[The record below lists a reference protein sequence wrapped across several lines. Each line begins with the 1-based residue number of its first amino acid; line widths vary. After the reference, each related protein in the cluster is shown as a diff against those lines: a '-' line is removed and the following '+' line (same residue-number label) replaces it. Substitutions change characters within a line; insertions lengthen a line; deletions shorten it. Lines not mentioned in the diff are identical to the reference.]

1 MLLSFA
7 FNRLLAKDIDGRIFL
22 EVAARRADHFRVHA
36 KELPH
41 YRFVDLYQAAEYFCQ
56 SHGEAAKVESEH
68 GEDLNSI
75 LHGKKQ
81 RWVSR
86 RIKRS
91 TNAAW
96 PVGPNQE
103 VYFPIDNF
111 WLCRVPPVMQR
122 CRLIVRVRYD
132 ALREKAILE
141 VASPEPG
148 ASEAC
153 VAAIIERSAEASVYR
168 NKVLELAF
176 ESGTKDEYGD
186 IERPDRLR
194 VLFKS
199 HEPVEDDDIVID
211 DEVRQTLWRNIVDLH
226 VRRDVLKAHH
236 VPVRRGILLYGPPGT
251 GKTFACR
258 YLCGK
263 LPNTT
268 RIIVTGT
275 ALLHVSSIFNLARM
289 LQPSLVFLEDV
300 DLVFGSREVNM
311 YSSVLGELLD
321 QMDGL
326 RPYEEVGFVLT
337 TNAIERMEAAIKD
350 RPGRISQCIYFGP
363 PRAELRKRY
372 LMRYLQQYAHFK
384 LDVDELVALSK
395 GATQAFLKEWVH
407 RSVQIA
413 SERLE
418 TEREELQLTN
428 EDFREAVREIKR
440 FSEGST
446 GRIIGFHESSPTSS

>member
-1 MLLSFA
+1 MLFSFG
-7 FNRLLAKDIDGRIFL
+7 FNKLLAKDIDDRIFV
-22 EVAARRADHFRVHA
+22 EVGARRLDHFQVHS

-41 YRFVDLYQAAEYFCQ
+41 YRFVDLYRASEYFCQ
-56 SHGEAAKVESEH
+56 SHGETIKIESEH
-68 GEDLNSI
+68 SEDLNGI
-75 LHGKKQ
+75 LHGKKD
-81 RWVSR
+81 RWISR

-91 TNAAW
+91 KNVAW
-96 PVGPNQE
+96 PVGPNE
-103 VYFPIDNF
+103 EMYLPVDNF
-111 WLCRVPPVMQR
+111 WFCRDPSIVKQ
-122 CRLIVRVRYD
+122 CRFILRVRYE
-132 ALREKAILE
+132 AFREKAILE
-141 VASPEPG
+141 VASPD
-148 ASEAC
+148 S
-153 VAAIIERSAEASVYR
+153 AAAEGCIARIIERSTEASVYR

-186 IERPDRLR
+186 IEKPDRLR
-194 VLFKS
+194 VLFKA

-211 DEVRQTLWRNIVDLH
+211 DEVRHTLWRNIIDLH
-226 VRRDVLKAHH
+226 VRREVLKAHH
-236 VPVRRGILLYGPPGT
+236 VPVRRGVLLYGPPGT

-263 LPNTT
+263 LPNVT

-275 ALLHVSSIFNLARM
+275 ALLQVSSIFNLARM

-300 DLVFGSREVNM
+300 DLVFASREVNM

-326 RPYEEVGFVLT
+326 RPYEDVGFVLT

-372 LMRYLQQYAHFK
+372 LIRYLRQFAHFK

-418 TEREELQLTN
+418 KGRDELQLTD
-428 EDFREAVREIKR
+428 EDFREAMREIRR

-446 GRIIGFHESSPTSS
+446 GRIIGFHESSPTN